1 MAPGAQ
7 HKVWLPSRQCKQI
20 CWKVF
25 TQMGCQGMFEDP
37 GEPQLCSDSQYSK
50 IYRIDCSLMTS
61 VELPTKQWCGV
72 VRSPCC
78 VMVNLVWCGGW
89 CLRLMC
95 CGSWLMVL
103 VRQCS
108 VVLLE
113 AYDDGACAYWT
124 SIIGSLSI
132 WGPSFLDKKAE
143 SCLGN
148 MILSL
153 SGLNDQ
159 DWIDGWLRQPK
170 GFQGHRCF
178 VCLDFSV
185 WFHDPYGLD
194 CLDSLVL
201 QLPYANVLT

>member
-1 MAPGAQ
+1 MGSCPVRCAVGLANKHFVFVCSQ
-7 HKVWLPSRQCKQI
+7 CLTWHVTGCTADPSAVQSS
-20 CWKVF
+20 WKNWILCYQTGLGWGGVVR
-25 TQMGCQGMFEDP
+25 CGM
-37 GEPQLCSDSQYSK
+37 
-50 IYRIDCSLMTS
+50 
-61 VELPTKQWCGV
+61 VWCGV
-72 VRSPCC
+72 LCCGVLWCGTVRSQCC

-124 SIIGSLSI
+124 SIIDSLSI

-194 CLDSLVL
+194 CLDS
-201 QLPYANVLT
+201 